1 MHECDRF
8 GQPWPSLSA
17 DDTRIPTLGTAKI
30 PNPRKSSLFVSDDH
44 GVLLDVAYR
53 PGVANPTSPVF
64 QQGGPRANIYFDPP
78 KTKCAVVT
86 CGGICPGANDVIRSI
101 VMEAHHG
108 YDISAI
114 LGVRYGLS
122 GFTPKSSPDVMELTP
137 ANVADIHEFGGTVLG
152 SSRGPQNP
160 EDVVDALE
168 RLNVGVLFMLGGV
181 GTMRAAQAVNAVT
194 TKRGLKI
201 AVVCVPKTIDNDI
214 HFVHCTFG
222 FDTAVEKA
230 VEAIRCAHVEAL
242 GSPYGV
248 GMVKLMGRESGF
260 IAAAAALA
268 IKEVNFVLVPE
279 QTFTLEGPAGFLPTL
294 EARLKRR
301 GHAVVVVAEGAGQH
315 LLPESGLT
323 DASGNRILGD
333 ICGLLLKEMKRYFK
347 DRLPMTVKYI
357 DPSYIIRSVPAGASD
372 RAHCN
377 MLGAMAVHAG
387 MAGKTGLMVTEIHDI
402 PAHVPLPLVT
412 VERKRMDLTSNFW
425 QQVLDSTGQNRVV
438 NTPGACG
445 CPI

>member
-1 MHECDRF
+1 MHESART
-8 GQPWPSLSA
+8 GQPWPELTPEQ
-17 DDTRIPTLGTAKI
+17 TRIPTLGQAKI
-30 PNPRKSSLFVSDDH
+30 PNPRTNSLFVDDGQ
-44 GVLLDVAYR
+44 GVLVDILNATSGKR
-53 PGVANPTSPVF
+53 PRPAAMEQAGARS
-64 QQGGPRANIYFDPP
+64 QIYFDPP
-78 KTKCAVVT
+78 KTKCAIVT
-86 CGGICPGANDVIRSI
+86 CGGLCPGINDVIRSI

-108 YDISAI
+108 YKVSSI
-114 LGVRYGLS
+114 LGVRYGLA
-122 GFTPKSSPDVMELTP
+122 GFIPKSSPNVVELTTQ
-137 ANVADIHEFGGTVLG
+137 AVADIHEFGGTILG

-181 GTMRAAQAVNAVT
+181 GTLRAAQAIHEVT
-194 TKRGLKI
+194 AKRNLRT
-201 AVVCVPKTIDNDI
+201 AVVCIPKTVDNDI
-214 HFVHCTFG
+214 HFVARTFG

-230 VEAIRCAHVEAL
+230 IEAIRCAHVEAL
-242 GSPYGV
+242 GAPNGI
-248 GMVKLMGRESGF
+248 GLVKVMGRESGF

-279 QTFTLEGPAGFLPTL
+279 MPFALEGPGGFLPQL

-333 ICGLLLKEMKRYFK
+333 ICKLLLTRIKSHFG
-347 DRLPMTVKYI
+347 DRLPITLKFI
-357 DPSYIIRSVPAGASD
+357 DPSYIIRSIPAGAAD

-387 MAGKTGLMVTEIHDI
+387 MAGKTGLMVSQLHGI
-402 PAHVPLPLVT
+402 PVHIPLPLVT
-412 VERKRMDLTSNFW
+412 LGRKQMDLNTSYW
-425 QQVLDSTGQNRVV
+425 QQVMDSTGQSQLSAV
-438 NTPGACG
+438 PDCQ
-445 CPI
+445 